1 MSNSAF
7 TPNTKKIT
15 VVGKEFEI
23 KPFVIRTRTKFLKI
37 VFEIFKDLAEK
48 RTELKLD
55 DIHAPNATQLV
66 PILAEV
72 AGERLVDIYLLVIDE
87 PREWMENNIQ
97 IKDEVAI
104 IEAILEVNDISFL
117 AAQVKKIGQQ
127 MKSLQ

>member
-7 TPNTKKIT
+7 TPKTKKIT

-37 VFEIFKDLAEK
+37 VFEIFKDLSEK

-55 DIHAPNATQLV
+55 NIQAQNATQLV

>member
-23 KPFVIRTRTKFLKI
+23 KPFVIRTRTKFLKV
-37 VFEIFKDLAEK
+37 VFEIFKDLSEK

-55 DIHAPNATQLV
+55 NIQAQNATQLV

>member
-1 MSNSAF
+1 MTNSAF

-15 VVGKEFEI
+15 VAGKEFEI

-37 VFEIFKDLAEK
+37 VFEIFKDLSEK

-55 DIHAPNATQLV
+55 NIQAQNATQLV

>member
-37 VFEIFKDLAEK
+37 VFEIFKDLSEK

-55 DIHAPNATQLV
+55 NIQAQNATQLV

>member
-1 MSNSAF
+1 MTNSAF

-15 VVGKEFEI
+15 VAGKEFEI
-23 KPFVIRTRTKFLKI
+23 KPFVIRTRTKFLKV
-37 VFEIFKDLAEK
+37 VFEIFKDLSEK

-55 DIHAPNATQLV
+55 NIQAQNATQLV

>member
-1 MSNSAF
+1 MTNSAF

-37 VFEIFKDLAEK
+37 VFEIFKDLSEK

-55 DIHAPNATQLV
+55 NIQAQNATQLV

-117 AAQVKKIGQQ
+117 AAQVKKINQQ